1 MCGGGIFRT
10 HLISIVKGISRSR
23 SGSWAENKCHREFS
37 ESYSEPLKAA
47 LFRKANSEKA
57 LQKNTATAI
66 RWALKNHLPYEV
78 WLVDKIV
85 ILVYRYFAREVLN
98 KEDYDKLLQMLTTT
112 PLHLEKQFN

>member
-10 HLISIVKGISRSR
+10 HLISMVKGISRSR

-66 RWALKNHLPYEV
+66 RWALNNHLSDKV

-85 ILVYRYFAREVLN
+85 ILFYRLFAREVLTRKVMIN
-98 KEDYDKLLQMLTTT
+98 
-112 PLHLEKQFN
+112 FCRR

>member
-23 SGSWAENKCHREFS
+23 SDSWAENKCHREFS

-66 RWALKNHLPYEV
+66 RWALNNHLSDKV

-85 ILVYRYFAREVLN
+85 ILFYRLFAREVLTRKVMIN
-98 KEDYDKLLQMLTTT
+98 
-112 PLHLEKQFN
+112 FCRR